1 MRLPRLE
8 IEVSRQAAVHANAI
22 GSSLMCERPAEVVL
36 PAAQEPLHQT
46 LGGIVEYASSFR
58 LLSRE
63 HLLIYCAAA
72 LHDFQSPCLFV
83 LGHHLMRGVSRA
95 VFGRAMGQR

>member
-36 PAAQEPLHQT
+36 PAAEQPLHQT
-46 LGGIVEYASSFR
+46 LRCIIKHASTFR
-58 LLSRE
+58 LLLSE
-63 HLLIYCAAA
+63 NLSIYGDAA

-83 LGHHLMRGVSRA
+83 LGHHLMWGVSRA
-95 VFGRAMGQR
+95 VSGRAMGQR